1 MQWRWCLRGTGPDEP
16 WTVVGKV
23 AGADQGERVE
33 AASDPA
39 DTLQTQQVLNL
50 TIKSIK
56 IPANNKCQR
65 NIVTQASPFPER
77 KIMNIGRV
85 RLLYSSY
92 VIPGTVL
99 FQKPN

>member
-1 MQWRWCLRGTGPDEP
+1 MQWRWCLRGAGPDEP

-33 AASDPA
+33 AAGDPA

-56 IPANNKCQR
+56 IIANNKCQSYDPHYSTTQARR
-65 NIVTQASPFPER
+65 NIVTQASPFP
-77 KIMNIGRV
+77 GR
-85 RLLYSSY
+85 
-92 VIPGTVL
+92 
-99 FQKPN
+99 